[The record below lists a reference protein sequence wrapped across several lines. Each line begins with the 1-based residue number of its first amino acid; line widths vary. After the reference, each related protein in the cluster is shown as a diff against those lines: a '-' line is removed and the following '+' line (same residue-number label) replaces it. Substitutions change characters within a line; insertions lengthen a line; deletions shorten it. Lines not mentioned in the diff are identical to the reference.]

1 MNSRRRTTVATASE
15 LGEITFD
22 DWYQNPVFDQAP
34 DERLEVL
41 AVSSPAPLRM
51 AARAWLRVAP
61 DRTIRPEGVSWRQRG
76 ARLLDSW
83 AAREAAW
90 QERLEEVVLPRRWRM

>member
-1 MNSRRRTTVATASE
+1 MNSRRRATVATASE

-22 DWYQNPVFDQAP
+22 DWYQNPVFDQDP

-41 AVSSPAPLRM
+41 AVSSAAPLRM
-51 AARAWLRVAP
+51 AAGAWLRIAP
-61 DRTIRPEGVSWRQRG
+61 DRTNRLAGMSWRQRG
-76 ARLLDSW
+76 ARILDRW
-83 AAREAAW
+83 AAREAVW